1 MRAERAEIDPVRTRR
16 LAAKLYRALDPTLVL
31 QPRRENTYIALDALA
46 EVTAKVLD
54 GLEDRNAMDFF
65 ILALT
70 QCLEDCQ
77 KKLKRDTRRSSR

>member
-1 MRAERAEIDPVRTRR
+1 MRVDHAQLDCVRTRR
-16 LAAKLYRALDPTLVL
+16 LAAKLYRAVRTTLAL

>member
-1 MRAERAEIDPVRTRR
+1 MDHAQLDCVRTRR
-16 LAAKLYRALDPTLVL
+16 LAAKLYRALGPTLVL

-65 ILALT
+65 ALALT
-70 QCLEDCQ
+70 QCLEDRQ
-77 KKLKRDTRRSSR
+77 RKL